1 MVRMGSLAGLLV
13 LTGVLWPPATALA
26 DPPGGRSHGYE
37 YQAGGCKYER
47 KWERGGYKEE
57 YKCEHGPRL
66 AGGPPPWAPAHGYRR
81 QHGHRQHHREPHVNY
96 GVADLGIE
104 LGRCNREVLGSVLG
118 GVAGGVIGSQVGK
131 GDTRTVAT
139 IGGTIIGVMIGG
151 SIGRSMDRVD
161 HACVGQV
168 LEQAPRLHTVEWAN
182 PDGGHYRVTP
192 LRTYEGPQGRPCREY
207 RTHATIEGRT
217 QEMYG
222 TACRQ
227 PDGAWRRVG

>member
-1 MVRMGSLAGLLV
+1 MLRTCSLAGLLA
-13 LTGVLWPPATALA
+13 LTSVFWSPTTALA

-37 YQAGGCKYER
+37 YEAGGCKYER

-57 YKCEHGPRL
+57 YKCEHGSEL
-66 AGGPPPWAPAHGYRR
+66 TGGPPPWAPAHGYRR
-81 QHGHRQHHREPHVNY
+81 KHGHESQHHHRVY
-96 GVADLGIE
+96 DVADLEID

-131 GDTRTVAT
+131 GDTRTATT
-139 IGGTIIGVMIGG
+139 IGGTIIGVLIGG

-192 LRTYEGPQGRPCREY
+192 LRTYEGPRGQPCREY
-207 RTHATIEGRT
+207 QTHATIGGRT
-217 QEMYG
+217 KELSG

-227 PDGAWRRVG
+227 PDGAWRRVS